1 MDYSRNAESSKIP
14 VDPGVQISTNKRWHL
29 SLPFPTIGLFKNGE
43 MEMPAQG
50 LFITGTDT
58 GVGKTV
64 VTAAIVAWLRHQG
77 LKTGVMKPL
86 ETGVDRECS
95 SAANSDALFLMECGD
110 IQDDL
115 SEVCPIRLKP
125 AASPYQAALI
135 ENRTLEPETIVSAY
149 RNLSDKYD
157 WMLVEGIGGVHVPIT
172 RDYRVADL
180 IRDLGLPAVVVT
192 RYHLG
197 TLNHTLMTLDA
208 LKQNNI
214 SVQGVIFNRG
224 DPGELGEVEQEQ
236 PRLIEA
242 LSGTE
247 VLGEF
252 PYIDSLDTRSFTPER
267 LQQLESCVRF
277 SRLIPA

>member
-1 MDYSRNAESSKIP
+1 
-14 VDPGVQISTNKRWHL
+14 
-29 SLPFPTIGLFKNGE
+29 

-64 VTAAIVAWLRHQG
+64 VTAAILAWLRHQG

-110 IQDDL
+110 IEDDL

-135 ENRTLEPETIVSAY
+135 ENRTIEPEKIVSAY
-149 RNLSDKYD
+149 RNLADKYD
-157 WMLVEGIGGVHVPIT
+157 WMLVEGIGGVQVPIT
-172 RDYRVADL
+172 RDYRVVDL
-180 IRDLGLPAVVVT
+180 MRDLGLPAVVVT
-192 RYHLG
+192 RYPLG
-197 TLNHTLMTLDA
+197 TLNHTVLTLDA
-208 LKQNNI
+208 LKQNGI
-214 SVQGVIFNRG
+214 PVKGIIFNRTRS
-224 DPGELGEVEQEQ
+224 GELDAIEQDQ

-252 PYIDSLDTRSFTPER
+252 PFIDPLDTRSFTPER

-277 SRLIPA
+277 SRLTPA